1 MDAIEAQRTVRSQT
15 GHRAFTREV
24 PKATNPYRVTV
35 CLAGAVG
42 VVEAV
47 AGAGKTWDEAVARA
61 VTYLAD
67 KPVLQTGRTAGA
79 VPVPTAPTP
88 RPVVAPAAPQVVATP
103 AKRRT
108 PAPTPK
114 PAAQPSAA
122 VYRVV
127 PDVGEIR
134 ADSMSMAAERRL
146 REQAATMD
154 GKGEPAPAPFN
165 PDDIVERLLR
175 G

>member
-1 MDAIEAQRTVRSQT
+1 
-15 GHRAFTREV
+15 
-24 PKATNPYRVTV
+24 
-35 CLAGAVG
+35 
-42 VVEAV
+42 
-47 AGAGKTWDEAVARA
+47 
-61 VTYLAD
+61 
-67 KPVLQTGRTAGA
+67 
-79 VPVPTAPTP
+79 
-88 RPVVAPAAPQVVATP
+88 
-103 AKRRT
+103 
-108 PAPTPK
+108 
-114 PAAQPSAA
+114 